1 MDAIDVKTL
10 RKALV
15 GAGLEVFRVR
25 GDEVHLAERQNV
37 QLMEAGVRVRGGT
50 EPAVTVTARSQR
62 ADAPTLSEDAM
73 LAMVRDRNRGLVD
86 AGYAEVGSRR
96 DEIRSVSDPNL
107 VLDVWFLVEYR
118 RDVASL
124 DEAVA
129 EAQRAMAAER
139 YVAPA

>member
-1 MDAIDVKTL
+1 MDPIDVKTL

-15 GAGLEVFRVR
+15 GVGLEVFRVR

-37 QLMEAGVRVRGGT
+37 QLMEAGVRVRGGA

-62 ADAPTLSEDAM
+62 ADAPTLSEDA
-73 LAMVRDRNRGLVD
+73 LFTLVRDRTRSLLD
-86 AGYAEVGSRR
+86 AGYAEVSSKR

-107 VLDVWFLVEYR
+107 VLDVWFLVEFR
-118 RDVASL
+118 RDVASI

-129 EAQRAMAAER
+129 EAQRAMATER
-139 YVAPA
+139 YIAPA